1 MGDIVVTNFGHAVAT
16 AAVHWQYSAPI
27 DALTGSS
34 TNVPITIKRSLFV
47 ERVGPRKSVLH
58 PLTNGVMQVGDTL
71 VTRVQVR
78 IDRDMEFVHLKD
90 ARGAVLE
97 PMDVLSS
104 YKWQDGVGYFQSTRD
119 TATHFFF
126 DRLPRGT
133 YVFEYRS
140 RAFQQ
145 GRCNSG
151 FATIECLYAPR
162 YRAYSAS
169 APIQVR

>member
-1 MGDIVVTNFGHAVAT
+1 MV
-16 AAVHWQYSAPI
+16 
-27 DALTGSS
+27 
-34 TNVPITIKRSLFV
+34 R
-47 ERVGPRKSVLH
+47 
-58 PLTNGVMQVGDTL
+58 VGDTL
-71 VTRVQVR
+71 VTRIQVR
-78 IDRDMEFVHLKD
+78 IDRDMEFIHLKD

-97 PMDVLSS
+97 PVDVLSS

-145 GRCNSG
+145 GRCAGG

-162 YRAYSAS
+162 YRAFTRATS
-169 APIQVR
+169 IQVK